1 MVVVVWFV
9 FRRTNERTTIEPTTT
24 VVCCC
29 RYVLMV
35 ELVLNAIALAL
46 IALCIIFGAVAVVAF
61 SKPSNI

>member
-1 MVVVVWFV
+1 
-9 FRRTNERTTIEPTTT
+9 
-24 VVCCC
+24 
-29 RYVLMV
+29 MV